1 MCHRGEGITLLLLAN
16 LATAVVL
23 ALPAGAQ
30 TSTTVLPQVP
40 QIEAHNHEGD
50 FGEIYLLIERALKCN
65 CGCNLDV
72 HSCQYQMQCGTSP
85 VWSERIRAELE
96 QGMEVEAIKA
106 GFLADFGPSVL
117 MAPPAEGFN
126 LIGYLLPGTAILTVG
141 MLVGL
146 AILRN
151 SNRHEGLE
159 PTKALSSEE
168 RALLEAELLGLKE
181 EEESSW

>member
-1 MCHRGEGITLLLLAN
+1 MLLFAN
-16 LATAVVL
+16 LATAFAL
-23 ALPAGAQ
+23 ALPGGAQ
-30 TSTTVLPQVP
+30 ASTTVLPQVP
-40 QIEAHNHEGD
+40 QIEAHNHEGE

-85 VWSERIRAELE
+85 VWSQRILAELE
-96 QGMEVEAIKA
+96 EGRTPEAIKA
-106 GFLADFGPSVL
+106 GFVTDFGAAVL

-126 LIGYLLPGTAILTVG
+126 LLGYLLPGTAILTVG

-146 AILRN
+146 AIRRN

-159 PTKALSSEE
+159 PAVTPSPEE
-168 RALLEAELLGLKE
+168 QSVLEAELRSLKE